1 MKIHEYLLNCREISR
16 LCSQN
21 GWPDND
27 TLEVEILEQNESEA
41 IATVRF
47 EEILMQGSGCEAGR
61 VHCFGKLRLP
71 LSTTG
76 DVKGMEILIGSG
88 ERLTYD

>member
-16 LCSQN
+16 LCTQN

-27 TLEVEILEQNESEA
+27 TLEIEVLERKGSEA
-41 IATVRF
+41 IVTVNF

-61 VHCFGKLRLP
+61 VRCFGKLRLP
-71 LSTTG
+71 LSSSG
-76 DVKGMEILIGSG
+76 DVEGMEILLGSG
-88 ERLTYD
+88 ERSAE